1 MEACKV
7 MKPST
12 ASLRNTSSEIAAS
25 DRKLEMIFRDSAI
38 SLASHL
44 AEERASSRDVDAAW
58 ISAISAAIADTERFA
73 LHQQRS
79 AEKWD
84 QLAVKASADLA
95 TISDRCADH
104 G

>member
-25 DRKLEMIFRDSAI
+25 DRKLEMMFRDSAI